1 MINFLDTSAILNGAL
16 SDYSEI
22 HIDSMVIS
30 ELENIKTSH
39 LKDEVI
45 KASARQVAKRL
56 LKDNKFVFIKQD
68 TKKIQKYLKKYSLAE
83 NNDNKILCSALIYA
97 HENKASVVRFIT
109 SDVNLFL
116 LAKLFEEKHMISTC
130 FYEKENDREDLN
142 YTGSKSFCP
151 EESAL
156 ASCYSNPNYNIL
168 NAKTNQYCTIKN
180 CLEDVLDIFRW
191 SGEKYEKLNYKSFKS
206 VLGEKISPR
215 NTEQKMLFDLL
226 QNRTI
231 PVKLCLGRFGSG
243 KSFLMLAHALYLIQ
257 KGEFDKIIF
266 VKNNIEVKDTGRIGM
281 LPGNEREKLAPFI
294 QQIADHIGQDALN
307 TMLDDGIIEPVHLG
321 FMRGRDIKNAII
333 LCDEVENMTKQHIQL
348 LIGRVS
354 SGSELWLA
362 GDLKQTDSINFEKNS
377 GIKALIR
384 GLMGNKLF
392 GMVKLIKSERS
403 QVAALADQ
411 LD

>member
-1 MINFLDTSAILNGAL
+1 M
-16 SDYSEI
+16 
-22 HIDSMVIS
+22 
-30 ELENIKTSH
+30 
-39 LKDEVI
+39 
-45 KASARQVAKRL
+45 
-56 LKDNKFVFIKQD
+56 
-68 TKKIQKYLKKYSLAE
+68 
-83 NNDNKILCSALIYA
+83 
-97 HENKASVVRFIT
+97 
-109 SDVNLFL
+109 
-116 LAKLFEEKHMISTC
+116 
-130 FYEKENDREDLN
+130 
-142 YTGSKSFCP
+142 
-151 EESAL
+151 
-156 ASCYSNPNYNIL
+156 
-168 NAKTNQYCTIKN
+168 
-180 CLEDVLDIFRW
+180 
-191 SGEKYEKLNYKSFKS
+191 
-206 VLGEKISPR
+206 
-215 NTEQKMLFDLL
+215 
-226 QNRTI
+226 
-231 PVKLCLGRFGSG
+231 
-243 KSFLMLAHALYLIQ
+243 
-257 KGEFDKIIF
+257 
-266 VKNNIEVKDTGRIGM
+266 
-281 LPGNEREKLAPFI
+281 PGNEREKLAPFI